1 MAAGK
6 TKMKINSKDF
16 RVGEGGKVNL
26 EKWPT
31 KIEPV
36 YKSKERYKSLLEEH
50 VAKLSV
56 MQELDYASNR
66 HAVFVILQAIDA
78 AEKDGAIRHVMSGV
92 NPQGCLVGAA
102 TDRRGNLR
110 FIGKAAHLPPR
121 ERGAWLFQLACAAPA
136 ASSQPPEKPARRSP
150 VTI

>member
-56 MQELDYASNR
+56 MQELHYASNR
-66 HAVFVILQAIDA
+66 HAVLVILQAIDA

-92 NPQGCLVGAA
+92 NPQGCLVAVSVSRNGSSRQSAVHREGRTFA
-102 TDRRGNLR
+102 TTRAWRLALS
-110 FIGKAAHLPPR
+110 IGLCCPGSI
-121 ERGAWLFQLACAAPA
+121 EPA
-136 ASSQPPEKPARRSP
+136 A
-150 VTI
+150 